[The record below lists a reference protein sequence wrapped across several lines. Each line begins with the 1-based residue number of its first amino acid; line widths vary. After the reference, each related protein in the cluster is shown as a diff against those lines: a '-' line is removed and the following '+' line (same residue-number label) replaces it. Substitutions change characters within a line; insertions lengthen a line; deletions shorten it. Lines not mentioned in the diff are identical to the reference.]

1 VLCGSD
7 RPLPDCLRGDS
18 QELWDWLKKKTK
30 NKTHTTVLIRK
41 ITSEAKIKRH
51 LRRTDISKESI
62 YKVDC

>member
-1 VLCGSD
+1 L
-7 RPLPDCLRGDS
+7 
-18 QELWDWLKKKTK
+18 LKKKTK